1 MIRALSA
8 SWAPG
13 TTRNRFS
20 FTALSM
26 IWRKLAGIERLRDC
40 GYGRQASPAAPNT
53 SAVYPPRP
61 APKHERNESWS
72 GCVIFVAVDIGGTFT
87 DLIGFDDETQTFVQA
102 KSLTTPA
109 GLTQGVINC
118 LKESGIDAGRIDELI
133 HGSTTAINTLIE
145 RKGAKTALLVTR
157 GTRDVYLIGRG
168 NRPEAYNLF
177 FHRHQPLVPRRLTH
191 EAQERLLASGD
202 VDTPLKKSR
211 VAAACRALAAEGV
224 EAVAVCFLH
233 SYINPEHERIA
244 GEMIRKAMP
253 GVYLSLSHEIL
264 REYREFERMSTT
276 VVNAYIG
283 PKVGGYVKSLKSS
296 LGGIGFKGD
305 LSIMRSNG
313 GVMTPEVAT
322 ERPVA
327 MMESGPV
334 GGIIASAQVGI
345 ALGFQNVISFDM
357 GGTTAKASLI
367 RAGEPTLA
375 PGYYVGGYASGHPVM
390 LPMIDVVEVGA
401 GGGSIAWRDD
411 IGALK
416 VGPQSAGADPGPICY
431 RGGGAEPTITDA
443 NVVLGRLDPDNF
455 LGGTMKLDAD
465 AARRGIKEKIADP
478 LKLDVIV
485 AAQAIVDIA
494 VNKMSLA
501 VREVSVA
508 KGYDPRDFAL
518 VASGGAGPL
527 HVCAIA
533 RELYI
538 PTVIVPLFPSHF
550 SALGML
556 LADERHDFPRTAFA
570 DLASVDFAKLVKV
583 HDEMVADAKASL
595 RHARSAQHQIHLD
608 LRYMGQEFTLQ
619 VPVTLDQLKRGDRKG
634 IRTAFDELYE
644 LRYAHHSPEEPVEMV
659 NIRLGAIGKRPRLN
673 FPRLASG
680 GTAAPASEHEAYFT
694 SAAKPLAAKIYRRPD
709 LSAGAEITGPAL
721 IQEHGTT
728 TVLFENDRCRV
739 APSGELIITMGAVR

>member
-1 MIRALSA
+1 M
-8 SWAPG
+8 
-13 TTRNRFS
+13 
-20 FTALSM
+20 
-26 IWRKLAGIERLRDC
+26 
-40 GYGRQASPAAPNT
+40 
-53 SAVYPPRP
+53 
-61 APKHERNESWS
+61 
-72 GCVIFVAVDIGGTFT
+72 IFVAVDIGGTFT
-87 DLIGFDDETQTFVQA
+87 DLIGFDDERGVFMQA

-109 GLTQGVINC
+109 ELVQGIVNC
-118 LKESGIDAGRIDELI
+118 IRESGVKVGSIDELI
-133 HGSTTAINTLIE
+133 HGSTIAINTLIE
-145 RKGAKTALLVTR
+145 RKGAKTGLVVTR
-157 GTRDVYLIGRG
+157 GTRDVYIIGRG
-168 NRPEAYNLF
+168 NRPEAYNLL
-177 FHRHQPLVPRRLTH
+177 FHRHKPLVSRRMTR
-191 EAQERLLASGD
+191 EVDERILASGE
-202 VDTPLKKSR
+202 VDTPLKTSS
-211 VAAACRALAAEGV
+211 VADACRALKAEGI

-233 SYINPEHERIA
+233 AYANPDHERTA
-244 GEMIRKAMP
+244 GAMIRKAMP
-253 GVYLSLSHEIL
+253 DAYLSLSHEIL

-296 LGGIGFKGD
+296 LGHIGFNGD

-322 ERPVA
+322 QRPAA

-334 GGIIASAQVGI
+334 GGIIASARVGT
-345 ALGFQNVISFDM
+345 ALGFPNVISFDM

-411 IGALK
+411 VGALK

-431 RGGGAEPTITDA
+431 RGGGTEPTITDA

-455 LGGTMKLDAD
+455 LGGTMKLDAG
-465 AARRGIKEKIADP
+465 AARRGIKDKVAGP
-478 LKLDVIV
+478 LKLDPIV
-485 AAQAIVDIA
+485 AAQAIVDISI
-494 VNKMSLA
+494 NKMSLA

-556 LADERHDFPRTAFA
+556 LADERHDFTRTVYS
-570 DLASVDFAKLVKV
+570 DLAGVDFAKLVAV
-583 HDEMVADAKASL
+583 HDEMVADAKSSL
-595 RHARSAQHQIHLD
+595 RYGKDAQYQIQLD
-608 LRYMGQEFTLQ
+608 IRYVGQEFTLS
-619 VPVTLDQLKRGDRKG
+619 VPVELSQLKRGDRSG
-634 IRTAFDELYE
+634 IRTAFDALYE
-644 LRYAHHSPEEPVEMV
+644 QRYAHHSPEEPVEMV
-659 NIRLGAIGKRPRLN
+659 NIRLGAIGKRPKLT
-673 FPRLASG
+673 FPSL
-680 GTAAPASEHEAYFT
+680 APAGAATPSGERAAYFS
-694 SAAKPLAAKIYRRPD
+694 SASKPLAAKVYRRD
-709 LSAGAEITGPAL
+709 RLGAGAQVSGPAL

-728 TVLFENDRCRV
+728 TVLFEHDRCRV
-739 APSGELIITMGAVR
+739 ADSGELIITIGAVR